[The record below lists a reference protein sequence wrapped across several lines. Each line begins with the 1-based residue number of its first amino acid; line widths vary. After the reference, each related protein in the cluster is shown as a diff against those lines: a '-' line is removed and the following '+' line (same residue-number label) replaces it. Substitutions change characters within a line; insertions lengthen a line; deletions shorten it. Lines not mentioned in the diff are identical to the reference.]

1 MPITSR
7 TATVGQP
14 TPDFTLIDQHG
25 EAFGLADAV
34 ARGPVVVA
42 FLRGFV

>member
-1 MPITSR
+1 MAIPSR

-14 TPDFTLIDQHG
+14 APDFALTDQHG
-25 EAFGLADAV
+25 DEFRLGDAL